1 MLNGDG
7 NEDGQ
12 KKKKNRSKSTIK
24 QATKNAQFVLQ
35 PSCKTS

>member
-7 NEDGQ
+7 NENGQ
-12 KKKKNRSKSTIK
+12 KKKNRSKSTIK